1 METRTSKWVWS
12 SILYRWPTLWCSWAP
27 IFSVSSLCLGR
38 KDTFSIFFL
47 LKFINLVAHICLKLI
62 LLWMFHVTFSQLSP
76 VARFPTSVTC
86 LEVRMRTSSVFSFW
100 TFFTSF
106 RQYYSRAASGK
117 VVRSKWSV
125 PVRMACVLS
134 LGLSHHRAGNCWQQI
149 SFSYYWNK
157 GRHSVRNNQP
167 HPNAHLKGKREVG
180 LSVFN
185 WFSILK
191 VVIWNSLFY

>member
-38 KDTFSIFFL
+38 KNTFSIFVL

-76 VARFPTSVTC
+76 VSRFPTSVTC
-86 LEVRMRTSSVFSFW
+86 LEVRMRTSTVFSFW

-106 RQYYSRAASGK
+106 LQYYSRAASGK

-134 LGLSHHRAGNCWQQI
+134 LGLSHHRAGNRWQQI
-149 SFSYYWNK
+149 SFSYYCNK